1 MTCIVCGFCETATAP
16 NLRWQ
21 RYNQKTLKNNTTAE
35 NLFRKLANSLII
47 KVSERGKRFCA
58 KLLFSWWVYRRNTG
72 VRRKGFGRHRLTHWL
87 SGSYRRV
94 TLLKKRQKSRRKRP
108 KKTGRGPEKNRF
120 PQRTARAIRLY
131 NPPSQDNSQS
141 FAGVLRTCILL
152 NLASILRTSAVLLA
166 SMYPQIGCIDY
177 RYVLK
182 YYRLCWWSK
191 PMGQT
196 GFEKRIFLSQRR
208 RFRPHFWHMPS
219 PIRRSDGS

>member
-58 KLLFSWWVYRRNTG
+58 ELLFSWGVYRRNMG
-72 VRRKGFGRHRLTHWL
+72 IRRKGFGRHRLTHWL
-87 SGSYRRV
+87 SGSYLV
-94 TLLKKRQKSRRKRP
+94 DNSLKKRQKSCRKRP
-108 KKTGRGPEKNRF
+108 KKTGRGAEKKRF
-120 PQRTARAIRLY
+120 PRSPARAIRLY
-131 NPPSQDNSQS
+131 NPLSRDNSQS
-141 FAGVLRTCILL
+141 FAGVLRTCVLL
-152 NLASILRTSAVLLA
+152 NLASILRTSARSLVVIC
-166 SMYPQIGCIDY
+166 PQIGCIDY
-177 RYVLK
+177 RDVLK
-182 YYRLCWWSK
+182 YYRLCWVSK

-208 RFRPHFWHMPS
+208 RFRPRFWHMPS